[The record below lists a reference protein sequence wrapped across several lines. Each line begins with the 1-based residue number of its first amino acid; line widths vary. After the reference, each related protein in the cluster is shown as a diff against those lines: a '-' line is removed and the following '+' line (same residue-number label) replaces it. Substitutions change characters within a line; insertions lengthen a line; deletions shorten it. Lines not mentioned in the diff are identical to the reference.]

1 MTVWCAPIYCA
12 IYTKHNAYICVKS
25 LDLFGNMRIIK
36 TYQEERMNE
45 MNYENYAKNI
55 ENKLIKEIEDERKFT
70 FKKLLKIL
78 ELNALLSR

>member
-1 MTVWCAPIYCA
+1 
-12 IYTKHNAYICVKS
+12 
-25 LDLFGNMRIIK
+25 MRIIE

-45 MNYENYAKNI
+45 MNYENYVNNI

>member
-1 MTVWCAPIYCA
+1 
-12 IYTKHNAYICVKS
+12 
-25 LDLFGNMRIIK
+25 MRIIE

-45 MNYENYAKNI
+45 MNYENYANNI